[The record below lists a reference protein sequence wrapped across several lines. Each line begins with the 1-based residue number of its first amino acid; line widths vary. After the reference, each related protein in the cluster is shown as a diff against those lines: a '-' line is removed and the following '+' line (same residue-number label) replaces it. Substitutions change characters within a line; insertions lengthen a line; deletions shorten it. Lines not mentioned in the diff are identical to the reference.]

1 MFFNYFI
8 LEANFYFPRKW
19 FLALLL
25 LFTAFGGLLSV
36 ITSFSFTGV
45 FSNSPFVLTYTLGL
59 VSLLNIFTIVILS
72 SQIFLREIDTRFS
85 AIIYATPLNKNTY
98 LLSRFTLILL
108 ITALSFLLFIIGL
121 MIGHLIQGDQQEKL
135 MSVHLINYLQPYILL
150 VLPNIFF
157 CTAVISAVAL
167 ISQSKMI
174 VFLSGIFIYVLY
186 FVVSLFSNS
195 PLFANASP
203 VSSDTMAS
211 MATVDPFGFSAFF
224 EQCQS
229 WDPDQKNTKLLQL
242 TGHLLTNRIGILI
255 FSVAVIAYAIYTFR
269 FKNHKSQKVQPYG
282 REISRKPNP
291 VYNKINISNNNFAYK
306 FRTLLS
312 FLKID
317 LQSMLKGLP
326 FVIIIVLWVFFLGM
340 EIFSDVD
347 AGMRLPQR
355 YASSGLMVRN
365 IMNSFPFFAISVL
378 LFYGM
383 EAVWRSRNSRID
395 MLENCTPM
403 QAAVHLLAKW
413 ISLSCVALFLITVSI
428 VLCIALQLTFQYP
441 IIEWNLYLSLF
452 YILGVPALL
461 YSALIVSLQTMI
473 KVRYPAL
480 IFTVLFFILTNS
492 SIGTMVGIQHPLL
505 RFAKSPLQYSG
516 DINQFGSY
524 LNVFGIKM
532 IYWISFTVLITIAS
546 TWSWQNITRIS
557 GRIRGSKRIT
567 TISLLM
573 FMTLL
578 LSGYHIYRQTH
589 LKSSSAEIEWRQHYE
604 EKYRHYQHIPQPTIV
619 SVTTEIDLYP
629 KSNQYAITGQY
640 LLVNK
645 STSTLDSILL
655 YHDPSMELVQ
665 IRIDHTKQIAEDND
679 YGHRRFKLTTPL
691 MPGDS
696 IRMEFAMKYSWNAFN
711 RHDPLNAI
719 IANGSFMRI
728 SRYYPIFGYQ
738 SQNEIEDPIERAKRK
753 LGIATPLKKLE
764 QRDPSPYNYGYID
777 LETII
782 SSDSDQTC
790 IATGDFIQKWKKN
803 NRNFFR
809 YKSAMPI
816 PFRFGVSS
824 ANYVLESSSYED
836 ISIEIYYDRKHP
848 ENVRQ
853 LLDETK
859 KTLAYCENNFGKYP
873 FKSIRFVEISG
884 FTSGFNAT
892 AYPGTIFMNENMT
905 FHSDLRREKTRDV
918 INELAGHELSHQW
931 WGNSQIDPDDKRE
944 GAAILTET
952 LAMYTELML
961 YKHKHGSQAM
971 KHMIKMYQDLY
982 EIGKANSKDEAL
994 SRVSPGNTNVSYYKG
1009 LLAMYQLHELIGE
1022 EKINKAL
1029 KVFLNRYAFPH
1040 QPPTSTDLIREFL
1053 KVSNPVLQDRIHKL
1067 FM

>member
-645 STSTLDSILL
+645 STSTLDSILV

-738 SQNEIEDPIERAKRK
+738 SQNEIENLIERAKRK
-753 LGIATPLKKLE
+753 LGIVTPLKKLE

-944 GAAILTET
+944 GAAMLTET

-1053 KVSNPVLQDRIHKL
+1053 KVSNPVLQDRIRKL

>member
-25 LFTAFGGLLSV
+25 LFAAFGSLLSV
-36 ITSFSFTGV
+36 IASFSFTDV

-85 AIIYATPLNKNTY
+85 AIVYATPLNKNAY
-98 LLSRFTLILL
+98 LLSRFALILL

-121 MIGHLIQGDQQEKL
+121 MIGHLIQGDQQGKL
-135 MSVHLINYLQPYILL
+135 MSIHLINYLQPYMLL

-157 CTAVISAVAL
+157 CTAVISAIAL
-167 ISQSKMI
+167 ISHSKMI

-203 VSSDTMAS
+203 VSSDTMAY

-229 WDPDQKNTKLLQL
+229 WSPDQKNTKLLQL

-255 FSVAVIAYAIYTFR
+255 FSIAIMTYAIYKFR
-269 FKNHKSQKVQPYG
+269 FKNHKSQKVQSYV
-282 REISRKPNP
+282 RETNQQAYP

-306 FRTLLS
+306 YRTLLS
-312 FLKID
+312 FVKID

-326 FVIIIVLWVFFLGM
+326 FVITIVLWVFFLGM
-340 EIFSDVD
+340 EVFSDID

-383 EAVWRSRNSRID
+383 EAVWRSRNTRID

-403 QAAVHLLAKW
+403 QPAVYLLAKW
-413 ISLSCVALFLITVSI
+413 ISLSCVAFFLITLSI
-428 VLCIALQLTFQYP
+428 VLCIALQLIFQYP

-461 YSALIVSLQTMI
+461 YASLIISLQTII
-473 KVRYPAL
+473 KVKYLAL
-480 IFTVLFFILTNS
+480 ILTVLFFILTNS
-492 SIGTMVGIQHPLL
+492 FIGTMLGIQHPLL

-524 LNVFGIKM
+524 LKVFGIKM
-532 IYWISFTVLITIAS
+532 IYWTSFTVLIAIAS
-546 TWSWQNITRIS
+546 TWSLQKFTQLLD
-557 GRIRGSKRIT
+557 GIRGSKRIM
-567 TISLLM
+567 TISLVL
-573 FMTLL
+573 FVTLL

-589 LKSSSAEIEWRQHYE
+589 LKSSTAEIEWMQHYE

-629 KSNQYAITGQY
+629 KSNQYTITGHY
-640 LLVNK
+640 RLVNK
-645 STSTLDSILL
+645 STSPLDSILL
-655 YHDPSMELVQ
+655 YYEPSMELIQ
-665 IRIDHTKQIAEDND
+665 IRIDHTIQIAEDGD

-711 RHDPLNAI
+711 RHDPMNAM

-738 SQNEIEDPIERAKRK
+738 SQNEIEDPMERVNRK

-764 QRDPSPYNYGYID
+764 QQDRFPYNYGYID
-777 LETII
+777 LETTI

-790 IATGDFIQKWKKN
+790 IATGEFVQKWKKN

-816 PFRFGVSS
+816 PFRFGISS
-824 ANYVLESSSYED
+824 ADYVLERSSYED
-836 ISIEIYYDRKHP
+836 ISIEIYYDRKHT

-859 KTLAYCENNFGKYP
+859 KALVYCENNFGKYP

-944 GAAILTET
+944 GATMLTET

-961 YKHKHGSQAM
+961 YKHKHGREAM
-971 KHMIKMYQDLY
+971 KNMIKMYQDLY
-982 EIGKANSKDEAL
+982 EIGKANSTDEAL
-994 SRVSPGNTNVSYYKG
+994 SRVSPGNTNVSYHKG

-1029 KVFLNRYAFPH
+1029 KAFLNRYAFPN
-1040 QPPTSTDLIREFL
+1040 QPPTSMDLIREFQ
-1053 KVSNPVLQDRIHKL
+1053 KVSNPVLEDRIRKL

>member
-98 LLSRFTLILL
+98 LLSRFALILL

-121 MIGHLIQGDQQEKL
+121 IIGHLIQVDQQEKL

-203 VSSDTMAS
+203 VSSDTMAF

-282 REISRKPNP
+282 REISRKTNP
-291 VYNKINISNNNFAYK
+291 IYNKINISNNNFAYK

-413 ISLSCVALFLITVSI
+413 ISLSCVALFLITASI

-492 SIGTMVGIQHPLL
+492 SIGTMLGIQHPLL

-532 IYWISFTVLITIAS
+532 IYWTSFTVLITIAS

-557 GRIRGSKRIT
+557 GHIRGSKRIT

-604 EKYRHYQHIPQPTIV
+604 EKYRHYQHIPQPTII

-696 IRMEFAMKYSWNAFN
+696 IRMEFAMNYSWNAFN

-738 SQNEIEDPIERAKRK
+738 SQNEIENPIERAKRK
-753 LGIATPLKKLE
+753 LGIVTPLKKLE

-790 IATGDFIQKWKKN
+790 IATGDFIQKWEKN

-824 ANYVLESSSYED
+824 ANYVLESSFYED

-944 GAAILTET
+944 GAAMLTET